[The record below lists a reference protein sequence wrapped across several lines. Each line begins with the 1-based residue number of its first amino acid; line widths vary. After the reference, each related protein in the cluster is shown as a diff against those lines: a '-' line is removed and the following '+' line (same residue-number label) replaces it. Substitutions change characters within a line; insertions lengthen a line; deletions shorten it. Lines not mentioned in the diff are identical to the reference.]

1 MATIAHETVILNG
14 TMHSSPL
21 CPTLILGDEMALVRE
36 GLAAICQTRAHCKVV
51 EQCSDGVAALQ
62 AIKQLRPDLA
72 LLDLN
77 LPGLFTL
84 EIIRQVKQAGL
95 PTSIGV
101 ISNRGDRK
109 TVLEALRSGASA
121 FLLKSGP
128 CCQLHDAIY
137 KMMDGGV
144 YISPMLN
151 TDQLFTADDGAA
163 GPVDPF
169 EKLSSREFQVFTMLV
184 DGVRAKEIAAR
195 LGLSPKTVDTY
206 RSSLMQKLE
215 IFDLAGLVR
224 FAIHRSF
231 LTAQ

>member
-1 MATIAHETVILNG
+1 MATIAYDTVILNG
-14 TMHSSPL
+14 AMHSPPNS
-21 CPTLILGDEMALVRE
+21 PTLILADEMTLVRE
-36 GLAAICQTRAHCKVV
+36 GLAAICQTRARCRVV
-51 EQCSDGVAALQ
+51 EQCSDGLAALQ
-62 AIKQLRPDLA
+62 AIKELRPDLA

-95 PTSIGV
+95 RTSIGV
-101 ISNRGDRK
+101 MSTRGDRK

-128 CCQLHDAIY
+128 SCQLCDAVD

-144 YISPMLN
+144 YISPLLN
-151 TDQLFTADDGAA
+151 PNQIFSADGAE
-163 GPVDPF
+163 GPIDPF
-169 EKLSSREFQVFTMLV
+169 DRLSSREFQVFTMLV

-231 LTAQ
+231 LTTH